1 MPAPHPIEFVVATK
15 CAHVFQ
21 RVRCCHLQEMASAAA
36 YDEHGNPVPQRR
48 GADIFPGEYVKVG
61 WWQLL

>member
-1 MPAPHPIEFVVATK
+1 
-15 CAHVFQ
+15 
-21 RVRCCHLQEMASAAA
+21 MASAAA

-61 WWQLL
+61 